1 MPPLLGN
8 EMERREFI
16 ALLGG
21 AAALMPLQVGAT
33 PARAI
38 PSSADPL
45 VGTWS
50 FVSSINTRKDGSI
63 VDRWGPHPSG
73 MLMFDGSG
81 HFSQIVT
88 GSESRMFGAK
98 TFCAFGGY
106 TFDSVSNTLT
116 MRFNGCSIA
125 KVIGTVQERKVI
137 LLTADELKYINP
149 VTTADTSAE
158 VLWKRLA

>member
-1 MPPLLGN
+1 
-8 EMERREFI
+8 MERREFI

-21 AAALMPLQVGAT
+21 AAALMPSQVGAT
-33 PARAI
+33 PAHTT

-45 VGTWS
+45 AGTWS
-50 FVSSINTRKDGSI
+50 FVSSINTRKDGSA

-81 HFSQIVT
+81 HFSQIIT

-98 TFCAFGGY
+98 TFAAFGGY
-106 TFDSVSNTLT
+106 TFDSASSILT

-125 KVIGTVQERKVI
+125 RVIGSVQERKIV
-137 LLTADELKYINP
+137 LLTADQLKYINP
-149 VTTADTSAE
+149 TTASDTTAE
-158 VLWKRLA
+158 VLWKRLT